1 MTFILL
7 FCLGLLAWLVST
19 LAAGG
24 GVIIFLPLASFLIPV
39 KTLAPAT
46 SIAATISGVQRVWLY
61 RKNINWNIIKWLM
74 PGIIIGA
81 IAGTYLFSQIE
92 GRWLM
97 LLIALFL
104 IFNVGHR
111 YLSNKKYS
119 FKMRLEYFLPAGFI
133 TALLSGIVGAAGP
146 VLNPFYLN
154 YDVVKEEMIGTKAFS
169 SLVMQVVK
177 IIGYIY
183 FAEISREVFMAG
195 AAVGSGAL
203 CGNYIGKKVLQKISD
218 NRFRDF
224 VNIMLLAS
232 ALLMIYKF
240 MR

>member
-1 MTFILL
+1 
-7 FCLGLLAWLVST
+7 
-19 LAAGG
+19 
-24 GVIIFLPLASFLIPV
+24 
-39 KTLAPAT
+39 
-46 SIAATISGVQRVWLY
+46 
-61 RKNINWNIIKWLM
+61 M

-203 CGNYIGKKVLQKISD
+203 CGNYIGKKMLQKISD